1 LEACDM
7 ATMIQF
13 DDSRTTKEYE
23 PGLHHTFCLT
33 DKTCGARAMCMFKAV
48 IPPRTKT
55 RAHYHPGIEIN
66 AYVLSGSAVITAGPA
81 KQRLVVGPSTFLHI
95 PADEVHLFSNESDS
109 EPLVMI
115 AAYSS
120 PVGED
125 MPKVEV
131 HEW

>member
-1 LEACDM
+1 M

-13 DDSRTTKEYE
+13 DDSRTTKDYE

-33 DKTCGARAMCMFKAV
+33 DKTCGARSMCMFKAV
-48 IPPRTKT
+48 IPPQTKT

-66 AYVLSGSAVITAGPA
+66 AYVLSGSAVITAGQRSA

-95 PADEVHLFSNESDS
+95 PADEIHLFSNESDN

-120 PVGED
+120 PVGEN